1 MKPELNDFITDTIK
15 ILNVLSEKRNSSLE
29 KIKNNYEKVNYEL
42 SSNFSKETILE
53 IKESIDSFINFL
65 SVDFGD
71 LLYPLLNFW
80 TDIQDFLIG
89 KEGRVLVNKLKRSNY
104 LNSQNLKKIGLRFYG
119 EKPSHSVYNL
129 QILKS
134 IKFVDW
140 EEIYLKIQGNRNFL
154 SVYVKV
160 QNLIE
165 STKKQQLFNE
175 IASAKRKYPDLSE
188 DEIIEFQKKFFD
200 EKISYDEFRL
210 QHTQKSRKSVKLNTK
225 NEFIEKF
232 EKKES
237 VEDINFDNYDLYFQ
251 ADSREI
257 ERMKRLGKYGIRS
270 KKTLK
275 RRKKAR

>member
-42 SSNFSKETILE
+42 SLNFSKETILG

-210 QHTQKSRKSVKLNTK
+210 QHTQKSRKSVKSNTK

-237 VEDINFDNYDLYFQ
+237 VENINFDNYDLYFQ

>member
-42 SSNFSKETILE
+42 SLNFSKETILG

-210 QHTQKSRKSVKLNTK
+210 QHTQKSRKSVKSNTK

>member
-42 SSNFSKETILE
+42 STNFSKETTSE

-71 LLYPLLNFW
+71 LLHPLLNFW
-80 TDIQDFLIG
+80 SDIQDFLIG
-89 KEGRVLVNKLKRSNY
+89 KEGRVLINKLKRSNY
-104 LNSQNLKKIGLRFYG
+104 LYSQNLKKIGLKFYG

-134 IKFVDW
+134 IKFSDW
-140 EEIYLKIQGNRNFL
+140 EEIYLKIQRDRDFL
-154 SVYVKV
+154 SIYVKV

-210 QHTQKSRKSVKLNTK
+210 HHTQKSRKSVKLNTK
-225 NEFIEKF
+225 NESIEKV

-275 RRKKAR
+275 IRKKAR